1 MSVLNELA
9 AKLAALGVGT
19 VGTDIFLGAMP
30 EDVAACCALYEY
42 GGSAPEFALGAP
54 GVAFE
59 NPSVQVVFRGTPHDY
74 AGPRAKAETAYRG
87 LAAVEATALSAGAG
101 GTSSFYHTVHPMQ
114 SPFLLRRDESE
125 RVYIATNYA
134 ITKELSA

>member
-42 GGSAPEFALGAP
+42 GGSAPEFALGAA
-54 GVAFE
+54 GVSFE

-87 LAAVEATALSAGAG
+87 LAAVEATALS
-101 GTSSFYHTVHPMQ
+101 GTFFHWIHPMQ

-125 RVYIATNYA
+125 RVLIATNYA
-134 ITKELSA
+134 CQKEPSA

>member
-42 GGSAPEFALGAP
+42 GGTAPEFAFGAP
-54 GVAFE
+54 GIAFE
-59 NPSVQVVFRGTPHDY
+59 NNAVQVVFRGTPHDY

-87 LAAVEATALSAGAG
+87 LAAVEVTALS
-101 GTSSFYHTVHPMQ
+101 GTLYHWIHPMQ
-114 SPFLLRRDESE
+114 APFLLRRDDSE
-125 RVYIATNYA
+125 RVLIATNYA
-134 ITKELSA
+134 IQKELSA

>member
-42 GGSAPEFALGAP
+42 GGSAPEFQL
-54 GVAFE
+54 GVAGVVFE
-59 NPSVQVVFRGTPHDY
+59 NPSVQVVFRGVPHDY

-87 LAAVEATALSAGAG
+87 LAAVEAAPLS
-101 GTSSFYHTVHPMQ
+101 GTFFHWIHPMQ

-125 RVYIATNYA
+125 RVHIACNYA
-134 ITKELSA
+134 CQKEPSA